1 MWYKTS
7 TNMRFDR
14 FAFNIDI
21 HSVFQISNDLGSVT
35 RNMQMPSKTQNWF
48 LNSKFQNYK
57 SDQMMWKIRLY
68 KLSMTN
74 CFSFPKFSYSRN
86 VSVKILQI
94 QQIIFKLFL
103 FNYLFIFNN
112 NFLHLYV
119 CLSNFI
125 FFLIYFLS
133 VLSFFNT
140 YFFSIL
146 SALHYPIVDLKNS
159 GKILKMYEVHGT
171 ELHVEQPIIFLSAVR
186 WREWHTDTIKKFWTH
201 QY

>member
-1 MWYKTS
+1 
-7 TNMRFDR
+7 
-14 FAFNIDI
+14 
-21 HSVFQISNDLGSVT
+21 
-35 RNMQMPSKTQNWF
+35 
-48 LNSKFQNYK
+48 
-57 SDQMMWKIRLY
+57 
-68 KLSMTN
+68 MTN

-94 QQIIFKLFL
+94 QQIIFKFFL

-133 VLSFFNT
+133 VLSFFYT

-146 SALHYPIVDLKNS
+146 SALHYPIVDLQNS
-159 GKILKMYEVHGT
+159 GRILKMYEVRGT
-171 ELHVEQPIIFLSAVR
+171 ELRVYQSSFFNPLSADVNDIQ
-186 WREWHTDTIKKFWTH
+186 T
-201 QY
+201 Q